1 MRHRLESPAVERDQP
16 AGRRFRFGLVAMA
29 AIGLVVF
36 SWLYPEPK
44 SQHPRLPIGVDQGVS
59 RPDSVEQSV
68 YRQCSATDP
77 NTPQYGD
84 RTLASGCDG

>member
-1 MRHRLESPAVERDQP
+1 
-16 AGRRFRFGLVAMA
+16 MA
-29 AIGLVVF
+29 AIGLVIF
-36 SWLYPEPK
+36 SWLSPEPK
-44 SQHPRLPIGVDQGVS
+44 GQHPKLPIGVDQGVS
-59 RPDSVEQSV
+59 RPDGVEQSV